1 MTPFWFVLS
10 TVSALAADPAPAPPT
25 AAPPVRIV
33 GFKQREGGGCSNRT
47 AARLGLCIDVVDFL
61 PLKDAADGRPLDVVT
76 DAALHNLGP
85 LYAHIWEDVAI
96 RWGAPD
102 IQQTIRADGYVALPE
117 PSSVWSRIVSGGDAW
132 SMPRRELVLGD
143 GNWQSVDPRPDAPRN
158 PSTVFAAV
166 RVAAPTGQA
175 TPEPTTVLDG
185 RFATRLGNGGRLHD
199 FDLMDADPTTSG
211 PFFEQ
216 MFPYSYS
223 SSQQSKDDEVYG
235 PRDRIPL
242 VAFRFPSGGL
252 PTGDAYDQA
261 FQSLEVAPDLA
272 AAARLA
278 SSHFDEF
285 THTVFVQTAQFAFED
300 VTTNQMRVL
309 AALTAIATP
318 PDALDVDSGFSRD
331 LVAAAR
337 YETDTAEE
345 VSARL
350 DAMPTL
356 GPAKDLALR
365 VEQLPRIVLD
375 HWVPWLAER
384 THNRADFLAEL
395 RAQISSELGTMLRYE
410 AQPIPEITSAER
422 VKWVAANFLP
432 GEDRDELDAR
442 VLRIALEL
450 LFRRTDDD
458 TRARVEVW
466 MLQDQ
471 VRYAIAATFDDTQR
485 SAPKEVAKAATDQ
498 WQKVLGLHGYPTK
511 PRPQGLGAVDPLSV
525 CTTRDGVAAL
535 EEPTFGAVNLEQL
548 VEAPDHL
555 SGQAVLQAVATQLP
569 FVFVDDPT
577 RAPQVSRVIT
587 LGNGDALYRVKWRV
601 WTGWHLLWS
610 VADGPDHTQRL
621 VLRTAAICDD
631 TVLAATDLVPTV
643 VRAALLAGN
652 LRPTTPELPGDVDA
666 RVLKS
671 PVQDAD
677 DLSDQLGS
685 TQEREAAARKKAEEA
700 QATLAKPPLEDL
712 GSKAPTFGPDTF
724 EIPTEP
730 VSPAASWLQGLV
742 RDRLRA
748 LGDGGRLA
756 VFVFDSTQPGARRSL
771 PDLVPRTPYTREEAL
786 AESATDD
793 GRTVQTAAWLWYFGS
808 SRPDPVQ
815 ISPAYRPTESV
826 AATDRVPRWDRRHAL
841 DWSLALGAGAFP
853 FQRIQWNCAPDAA
866 SNPSFSG
873 DCAGALRTAG
883 ATIDL
888 QGLATW
894 WALDQPRVGLDV
906 GLEARLDARP
916 PGIVTYLG
924 TPSDPTSNPASIP
937 NLAWALR
944 FEAGA
949 LVGFRLAPL
958 PTPMHSFSERGKV
971 WGPPNPAGRSLLGR
985 FQWGVRA
992 GLLFGPSFNGT
1003 EGAAVSELWLSWS
1016 ARRARGPSAT
1026 FTPYHPLVS
1035 VGPYIRAAYG
1045 FPVATANDRQLVL
1058 DHSWTAYVGLRTNL
1072 RLKKPAKLPEAKK

>member
-1 MTPFWFVLS
+1 MTPFCFLFHS
-10 TVSALAADPAPAPPT
+10 IAALAADPTPAPT
-25 AAPPVRIV
+25 SVAPPVRVV
-33 GFKQREGGGCSNRT
+33 GFMQREGGGCDNRT

-61 PLKDAADGRPLDVVT
+61 PLKEASDGRPLDVVT

-102 IQQTIRADGYVALPE
+102 MMQTIRADGYVALPE
-117 PSSVWSRIVSGGDAW
+117 TSAVWSRIVSDGDAW
-132 SMPRRELVLGD
+132 SMPRPELYLGD
-143 GNWQSVDPRPDAPRN
+143 GAWQSVDPRPDAPRN
-158 PSTVFAAV
+158 PSTLFAAV
-166 RVAAPTGQA
+166 RVASPSGQVTPAPTS
-175 TPEPTTVLDG
+175 VLDG
-185 RFATRLGNGGRLHD
+185 RFATRLGHGGRLHD

-242 VAFRFPSGGL
+242 IAFRFPSGGL

-261 FQSLEVAPDLA
+261 FQTLEVAPDLD

-278 SSHFDEF
+278 AAHFDEF

-318 PDALDVDSGFSRD
+318 PNALDVDSGFSRD

-337 YETDTAEE
+337 YETDTPEE

-365 VEQLPRIVLD
+365 KEQIPRVVLD

-384 THNRADFLAEL
+384 IHNRPEFISELQEKINAEL
-395 RAQISSELGTMLRYE
+395 GAMLRFGAE
-410 AQPIPEITSAER
+410 PIPDITTTER

-442 VLRIALEL
+442 VLRTALEL
-450 LFRRTDDD
+450 LYRRTDDD
-458 TRARVEVW
+458 LRARVEVW

-471 VRYAIAATFDDTQR
+471 VRYAIAATFDDSQR
-485 SAPKEVAKAATDQ
+485 AAPKEVAKAATDQ
-498 WQKVLGLHGYPTK
+498 WQKVLGMHGYATK
-511 PRPQGLGAVDPLSV
+511 PRPQGLGAVDALSV

-535 EEPTFGAVNLEQL
+535 DEPTFGAINVEQL
-548 VEAPDHL
+548 VEAPDRL
-555 SGQAVLQAVATQLP
+555 AGQAVLQAVATQLP
-569 FVFVDDPT
+569 FVFVDDPS
-577 RAPQVSRVIT
+577 RAPTVTRVIG
-587 LGNGDALYRVKWRV
+587 LGNGDALYRVKWRL

-631 TVLAATDLVPTV
+631 TVLAATNLVPTV

-652 LRPTTPELPGDVDA
+652 LRPTTPELPGDNDP
-666 RVLKS
+666 RKLTS

-677 DLSDQLGS
+677 GLADQLGS
-685 TQEREAAARKKAEEA
+685 TQERAAAAQKKADEA
-700 QATLAKPPLEDL
+700 RATLEKPPLEDL
-712 GSKAPTFGPDTF
+712 GAKAPAFGPDTF

-730 VSPAASWLQGLV
+730 MSPAATWLQGLV
-742 RDRLRA
+742 RERLRA
-748 LGDGGRLA
+748 LGEGGKLA
-756 VFVFDSTQPGARRSL
+756 VFVFDSTRPGARRSL
-771 PDLVPRTPYTREEAL
+771 PDLLPRTPYTREQAL
-786 AESATDD
+786 AEHGTED
-793 GRTVQTAAWLWYFGS
+793 GRTVQTAAWMWYFGTK
-808 SRPDPVQ
+808 RPEPVQ
-815 ISPAYRPTESV
+815 LSPAYRASESV
-826 AATDRVPRWDRRHAL
+826 TSADRIPRWERRHAL
-841 DWSLALGAGAFP
+841 DWSFGLGAGAFP
-853 FQRIQWNCAPDAA
+853 FQRIQWICAPDAA
-866 SNPSFSG
+866 ANPNFAG

-883 ATIDL
+883 ATVDL

-906 GLEARLDARP
+906 GLEARLDVRP

-924 TPSDPTSNPASIP
+924 SPSEPTSSPATIP

-944 FEAGA
+944 FQAGA

-958 PTPMHSFSERGKV
+958 PTPTHTLSENGKV
-971 WGPPNPAGRSLLGR
+971 WGPTNPAGRSLLGR

-992 GLLFGPSFNGT
+992 GLLFGPGFNGT
-1003 EGAAVSELWLSWS
+1003 EGAAVSELWLAWS

-1026 FTPYHPLVS
+1026 FTPYHPLVT
-1035 VGPYIRAAYG
+1035 VGPYVRAAYG
-1045 FPVATANDRQLVL
+1045 FPLATANDRQLVL

-1072 RLKKPAKLPEAKK
+1072 RLKKPVKLPEAKK